1 MKTKKYSLISLFAL
15 VMVVFF
21 ALAMTACIKK
31 PTVTPTPDKGEA
43 GVYYTYAKDGEWTVS
58 LAEGKFTLTASGDTK
73 FGSYVY
79 ADDKTITL
87 TDTKS
92 SSVISG
98 TLENQKLIL
107 DYNGGKYLFNKKI
120 DYVVTF
126 TTSGDSFTQ
135 TVTNG
140 KCADKPADP
149 AKDGYRFIG
158 WYADEAFTAG
168 YDFSSPITANT
179 TVYGRM
185 EKKEI
190 GQKEYDVTFVVDG
203 KTVKTEKTV
212 NGVSYGLYTPTAEGK
227 EFLGW
232 WTSDFA
238 SAEKLTAKYNG
249 EKLTADTTLYA
260 VWKDS
265 SKITVSARAD
275 KIEWTSAAPNI
286 TYNLKVTGPNGY
298 QTSLRPQSTTADFDF
313 SGLEAGTYEVTVE
326 YSTYIGKAYYKNKAL
341 AKVSGLRVIEPSILV
356 FDSVENVDYYTVSV
370 VCGNPEHSHTNF
382 NNGKSTNFNFANC
395 PMREDGIKFTV
406 TAHAYGYADSLPA
419 TYTCLRSLGKIGG
432 IEVTSDGDY
441 VVWDTVAGATSYVA
455 TVSVNGKTYVKD
467 LGGENLLSIA
477 DLTGSVEVSVVAK
490 ADGYNPSAAVKVT
503 YTRNKLPSPTGIRV
517 AEKRLYWNK
526 VEGATGYVVNFNGT
540 EYEVENGLTNYLLT
554 EAIAATENTA
564 YTVKVKAIA
573 KEAANNSSYSEEV
586 KMQLKVIT
594 GLKYTDGVLSWNPVA
609 DAYKYSLKING
620 KATTIDASAAN
631 SVALTFTRSGVNEVE
646 LAVIDG
652 KNITSSYSKLN
663 ITAYGVY
670 FDARGGSECKT
681 VYLAVGDRLTL
692 PETETEGYEFGGWY
706 NLPGGPESNAKE
718 YVDGQPLT
726 TTGDIALYAY
736 WTSRKYNV
744 TLNVDGGAELE
755 ETIVKV
761 TYNGKYTLPVPSEV
775 GSERE
780 GMKFNGWYSNP
791 NGAGIQYADNEGNSL
806 GVYRDSKDVTLYAYW
821 VDIFAYTL
829 ERDLEVSGAQAYTVS
844 KAPGFALV
852 KKEEVVTIP
861 AYYKGVRVQT
871 VNAGAFKNCTN
882 LTHIRIPNTVSV
894 IETGLN
900 GEISSAFEGCTNLV
914 DVTVYE
920 VEGFTGTPRY
930 YSMKGILISN
940 ANDSKL
946 STIEFVPKGLTGS
959 LVIPEGV
966 QIIPEGIFA
975 SSKITDV
982 VIPYTVKTIGKD
994 AFKGNSSLINV
1005 VFEERPAN
1013 YLELKKAENKDYD
1026 PAQDLG
1032 LTIAR
1037 DAFSNSNYIENVELP
1052 AHLYSMD
1059 ITSISSTRLVTIVL
1073 GGKDG
1078 TKSTGGY
1085 YTLNN
1090 SVCIDGKGTEKKLF
1104 YFAKGITGEY
1114 VIPEEITTIG
1124 SLAFSGATLSS
1135 VVIGEN
1141 VTLIEAYAFS
1151 GTSDGKPIDANGE
1164 YSKTV
1169 NAYNEPPFKGS
1180 ACRKLGKITFN
1191 GKIDSEHLVIKEG
1204 AFYGAASHNVPLSSL
1219 TLPAN
1224 LAELGAYAF
1233 GDITGLTTVKVDIAI
1248 DVADSEKKYSNN
1260 AFAAKNGAKDITSV
1274 ALGAKVPSSFSVSN
1288 VFGSPNLA
1296 SVAVDKDNAN
1306 FYSDE
1311 NGVLYDRVNKEDGSY
1326 DYSTAI
1332 KYYPK
1337 GKEGE
1342 FTIPSTV
1349 TTVEGGVFA
1358 GATKLTKIT
1367 IHEGVSFIGVSAFDG
1382 CTSLAEVVFSPS
1394 TKKDTEG
1401 KLIEVDLE
1409 IGNEAFAN
1417 CKALTEII
1425 IPGRAK
1431 KLGESVFKKCNKLV
1445 TATFEEGV
1453 REMGDGV
1460 FKSCSSLVTVYFP
1473 ASLEKLGTYDSD
1485 GNLTSVSNVFSDC
1498 EELETIDIAEGNE
1511 KMMTREG
1518 LFYLVFTTE
1527 TTDADGNKTE
1537 KTEYELVMAPMGKAG
1552 AVNIDAKTRKIWA
1565 YAFRSNKGITEI
1577 TFGTDNKMD
1586 GTLEIEK
1593 LAFSSMKALTTLTL
1607 PVGVRTIESWGIS
1620 GSISDK
1626 DNILETIVI
1635 PYTVTTIKPNAFA
1648 SQSALKNIVFQE
1660 LPTTK
1665 TVKNEETGVT
1675 EEVAL
1680 TKEEKE
1686 ELIKKYP
1693 LELAS
1698 GGVNNSFSYSR
1709 TATLYG
1715 CFSSLKSLEEV
1726 VLPERTIKIGAY
1738 AFAKS
1743 GITKVVIPSTVT
1755 TIETG
1760 AFLYGVLTE
1769 NHGSGGTSEKPG
1781 IATGSRLKEVVFS
1794 KNSKLTAIPE
1804 YCFHG
1809 TAVESIEIPEGVK
1822 TIGYMAF
1829 YDCVAL
1835 KSVKLPSTLESFRG
1849 NFKNYKIVFKNQVAT
1864 VTTTDV
1870 KPTATRNV
1878 GCNFQYCVSLET
1890 VEFAEDNK
1898 VTTIEYR
1905 MFGNSGLVNL
1915 EIPAN
1920 VTTIGDEV
1928 FTTTKSLDTVTFK
1941 TYTLADI
1948 LKQTGKTSESELTE
1962 EEKAKVGKNDLTV
1975 VGKRLF
1981 YGLTGTTASTIRS
1994 IIFPETTANVLQLG
2008 VEMFYNVTTLEE
2020 MRIPSQVNSLTKVF
2034 DSCKSSVQVEL
2045 SENNRSLK
2053 LDTEYQLI
2061 LTQTGD
2067 TIESA
2072 YGIIAKETI
2081 DLKKLSGLQTI
2092 KDNAFKGQTNIKN
2105 VVIPSSV
2112 TSIGASA
2119 FSGCTALENIVIP
2132 SSVMTIGAS
2141 AFGSCTALK
2150 NIVIPSSVTTIGASA
2165 FSGCTALETVTFETD
2180 AKGESALE
2188 SLGKSAFSG
2197 AKALKAIDLSATQL
2211 EILNDNVFENCSMLA
2226 SVKFNTLITQIG
2238 ATTTGTST
2246 SNGTFGY
2253 CYSLK
2258 EITIPA
2264 QVETLG
2270 NAAFYGCSSLETVTF
2285 EENSQVEKFLVAT
2298 FRGCTSLKNINL
2310 PTGITDLGTSTFY
2323 GTALEEFT
2331 IPANISKVGEYMFYN
2346 AKRLAVVEVL
2356 GTLTTIDKDAFEN
2369 TAIRSFDFSTVT
2381 SIGASAFAGC
2391 ANLVGTVTEDGNGK
2405 ETVNAIDLSGVTEL
2419 GASAFSG
2426 CTALEGAKL
2435 TKDDGTGSKTLP
2447 DSLFKNCVSMTEI
2460 TLPSNVEHLGKNT
2473 FEGSGLTSIY
2483 LPSGVTGIMSSATM
2497 SKTALDTTS
2506 TQTFYNCVNLTKVT
2520 TETEGQI
2527 KNIAKSV
2534 FEGCTALSEFDFT
2547 NVQYIGASAFKGTAI
2562 KGTKKETEEGKPEEY
2577 ALDLSKVKKTGDSAF
2592 ENCNEITEVT
2602 FGSGYSNNSAST
2614 VFKNCLGLKKV
2625 TFDAKTSAAQKIGGS
2640 MFEGCTNLEEVT
2652 LFAKVNEISKKA
2664 FYGTALKKVEIPA
2677 GVTMI
2682 GENAFGY
2689 CESLTEVT
2697 FAQATTGLYINN
2709 NAFDNCVALKKIA
2722 LPDRVTK
2729 IGDYAFQNCISLET
2743 GDGGVFTLPKNLAN
2757 KSNAYTS
2764 TNADMGIGVG
2774 RGAFAGCVTIK
2785 EFAIDAGNKDFKVVD
2800 GLVYMTQYGRST
2812 KTALTKLL
2820 AVPCSYSK
2828 DITITADDV
2837 IAPYSFK
2844 YVQSVNT
2851 VTFAEGVTEIPASI
2865 MTDFTGLSNLNLPT
2879 TLVTIGDNAFKGCT
2893 SLRNVNFNEGLE
2905 TIGKSA
2911 FQNCTSL
2918 KFIDL
2923 PSTVTTINTLAF
2935 GGSGLTQVTLPAG
2948 LTTVGAQTF
2957 DGCADLANVVL
2968 NDALE
2973 ALSDNMFRN
2982 CTKLTAFDLKNVKTI
2997 GKMTFKDC
3005 AALEGI
3011 DLTGVTAIGANAFE
3025 NAFTA
3030 LAAEARPV
3038 ITIPASIET
3047 LGTYLFKGAAVK
3059 EVKFDG
3065 VPKKDGVPTLPDYMF
3080 CNSTIEKV
3088 VLPEGLVTL
3097 ATGTFAGCKNVDIT
3111 YPASLTTIGQ
3121 YAFKEYEAETFT
3133 FPSTVTYLNYYVFES
3148 AKVDTVTIPDT
3159 VTKMGDQVFKL
3170 SAVRKVILGKG
3181 ITVVGM
3187 MTFLD
3192 CHELEEV
3199 ILPDTIKEIEYKSFW
3214 NTTKIKKLVIPAG
3227 VFFDT
3232 GVSSPDP
3239 VFDGWTEEQTI
3250 YFRGSED
3257 SYTFGPNWRGT
3268 GKMKVVFNYTGE

>member
-15 VMVVFF
+15 VMVVCF

-265 SKITVSARAD
+265 SKITVSARAG

-298 QTSLRPQSTTADFDF
+298 QTSSRPQSTTADFDF
-313 SGLEAGTYEVTVE
+313 SALEAGTYEVTVE

-370 VCGNPEHSHTNF
+370 VCGNPEHNHTNF

-395 PMREDGIKFTV
+395 PMKEDGIKFTV
-406 TAHAYGYADSLPA
+406 IAHAYGYADSLPA

-554 EAIAATENTA
+554 EAIAATENTV

-1059 ITSISSTRLVTIVL
+1059 ITSIPSKALVTIVL

-1090 SVCIDGKGTEKKLF
+1090 SVCIDGEGAEKKLF

-1169 NAYNEPPFKGS
+1169 NAHNEPPFKGS
-1180 ACRKLGKITFN
+1180 DCSKLGKITFN

-1204 AFYGAASHNVPLSSL
+1204 AFYGAASYNVPLSSL

-1233 GDITGLTTVKVDIAI
+1233 GGITGLTTVKVDIAI

-1260 AFAAKNGAKDITSV
+1260 AFAAKNGAKAITSV

-1394 TKKDTEG
+1394 TKKDAEG

-1409 IGNEAFAN
+1409 IGDEAFAN

-1431 KLGESVFKKCNKLV
+1431 KLGEYVFDACSRLV

-1460 FKSCSSLVTVYFP
+1460 FDSCSSLTTVYFP

-1485 GNLTSVSNVFSDC
+1485 GNLTSVSNVFIDC

-1527 TTDADGNKTE
+1527 TTDANGNKTE

-1593 LAFSSMKALTTLTL
+1593 FAFSYMKALTTLTL
-1607 PVGVRTIESWGIS
+1607 PVGVRTIESWGIV
-1620 GSISDK
+1620 GNTNDK

-1635 PYTVTTIKPNAFA
+1635 PYTVTTIKPNAFV

-1686 ELIKKYP
+1686 ELVKKYP

-1698 GGVNNSFSYSR
+1698 GGTTTGSYTP
-1709 TATLYG
+1709 TANPPTIFA
-1715 CFSSLKSLEEV
+1715 CFSSLKSLEV
-1726 VLPERTIKIGAY
+1726 VELPERTTKIGAY
-1738 AFAKS
+1738 AFANS
-1743 GITKVVIPSTVT
+1743 GITKIVIPSTVT
-1755 TIETG
+1755 TIERG
-1760 AFLYGVLTE
+1760 AFLYNVPTVYHGGGASSTVLGVT
-1769 NHGSGGTSEKPG
+1769 
-1781 IATGSRLKEVVFS
+1781 TGSRLKEVVFS
-1794 KNSKLTAIPE
+1794 ENSKLTAIPE
-1804 YCFHG
+1804 NCFS
-1809 TAVESIEIPEGVK
+1809 AAAIESIEIPEGVK

-1849 NFKNYKIVFKNQVAT
+1849 NFKNYRIVFNNQVAT

-1870 KPTATRNV
+1870 KPTATSNV

-1890 VEFAEDNK
+1890 VKFAEDNK
-1898 VTTIEYR
+1898 VTTIEYK
-1905 MFGNSGLVNL
+1905 MFDNSGLVNL

-1920 VTTIGDEV
+1920 VTTIDNEA
-1928 FTTTKSLDTVTFK
+1928 FTTTKSLDTLTFK

-1981 YGLTGTTASTIRS
+1981 YGLTSTTASSIRS

-2034 DSCKSSVQVEL
+2034 DNCKSSVQVEL

-2053 LDTEYQLI
+2053 LDTEYQLV

-2072 YGIIAKETI
+2072 YGIIAKETV
-2081 DLKKLSGLQTI
+2081 DLTKLSGLQAI

-2112 TSIGASA
+2112 K
-2119 FSGCTALENIVIP
+2119 
-2132 SSVMTIGAS
+2132 TIG
-2141 AFGSCTALK
+2141 
-2150 NIVIPSSVTTIGASA
+2150 VSA

-2180 AKGESALE
+2180 AKGESALN
-2188 SLGKSAFSG
+2188 SLGKSAFSNN
-2197 AKALKAIDLSATQL
+2197 KALKAIDLSATKL
-2211 EILNDNVFENCSMLA
+2211 EILNDSTFSGCSALA
-2226 SVKFNTLITQIG
+2226 SVTLKEGLTRIG
-2238 ATTTGTST
+2238 TGTS
-2246 SNGTFGY
+2246 S
-2253 CYSLK
+2253 YSGAFQDCKALK

-2264 QVETLG
+2264 SVQDFGTGTFTDCKSLVTVTFAKGSQVTTLG
-2270 NAAFYGCSSLETVTF
+2270 SNTFYGCASLKTVVLP
-2285 EENSQVEKFLVAT
+2285 EGL
-2298 FRGCTSLKNINL
+2298 TSL
-2310 PTGITDLGTSTFY
+2310 GTKTFY
-2323 GTALEEFT
+2323 GAGLEEFT
-2331 IPANISKVGEYMFYN
+2331 FPANILTIGASLFSN
-2346 AKRLAVVEVL
+2346 AKQLAEVKVL
-2356 GTLTTIDKDAFEN
+2356 GKITSIGANAFEK
-2369 TAIRSFDFSTVT
+2369 TAIRSFDFSSVET
-2381 SIGASAFAGC
+2381 IGASAFKDC
-2391 ANLVGTVTEDGNGK
+2391 TQLVGTVTKDGDGK

-2419 GASAFSG
+2419 GKSAFSG
-2426 CTALEGAKL
+2426 CTLLEKVKL
-2435 TKDDGTGSKTLP
+2435 TKDDGTGLAVLP
-2447 DSLFKNCVSMTEI
+2447 DSLFEKCLSLTQV
-2460 TLPSNVEHLGKNT
+2460 TLPSNVTFLGKNT
-2473 FEGSGLTSIY
+2473 FASSGLTSIY
-2483 LPSGVTGIMSSATM
+2483 LPKGITSILSATTKKPTAYD
-2497 SKTALDTTS
+2497 STKTA
-2506 TQTFYNCVNLTKVT
+2506 TFQNCVNLEAVT
-2520 TETEGQI
+2520 TELDGQI
-2527 KNIAKSV
+2527 TNVACNV
-2534 FEGCTALSEFDFT
+2534 FEGCVSLVDFDFT
-2547 NVQYIGASAFKGTAI
+2547 NVQYIGASAFKGTKI
-2562 KGTKKETEEGKPEEY
+2562 GYKENEKGEALPADYKLDFSQLKQTGSNVFEG
-2577 ALDLSKVKKTGDSAF
+2577 
-2592 ENCNEITEVT
+2592 CNYIAEVS
-2602 FGSGYSNNSAST
+2602 FSSVYNNGSASN
-2614 VFKNCLGLKKV
+2614 VFKNCLGLKTV
-2625 TFDAKTSAAQKIGGS
+2625 TFVKTTASQKLGNG
-2640 MFEGCTNLEEVT
+2640 MFEGCVNLTNLT
-2652 LFAKVNEISKKA
+2652 LQPNFTEIGTTA
-2664 FYGTALKKVEIPA
+2664 FRYTAIASVEIPA
-2677 GVTMI
+2677 KVTSI
-2682 GENAFGY
+2682 GTSAFADNANLKTVTFAASTSKLTLKNNAFGD
-2689 CESLTEVT
+2689 CVSLKTIV
-2697 FAQATTGLYINN
+2697 
-2709 NAFDNCVALKKIA
+2709 
-2722 LPDRVTK
+2722 LPERLVE
-2729 IGDYAFQNCISLET
+2729 IGDYAFQNCKSLNVTEN
-2743 GDGGVFTLPKNLAN
+2743 GVFALPSKL
-2757 KSNAYTS
+2757 KSTGS
-2764 TNADMGIGVG
+2764 SSLGVG
-2774 RGAFAGCVTIK
+2774 KGAFAGCETIK
-2785 EFAIDAGNKDFKVVD
+2785 EFSIASSNEYFTTVNGLLYSTHYSNYSGMKDYYM
-2800 GLVYMTQYGRST
+2800 LV
-2812 KTALTKLL
+2812 
-2820 AVPCSYSK
+2820 AVPCAYDK
-2828 DITITADDV
+2828 AITLTAADGV
-2837 IAPYSFK
+2837 IPYAFK
-2844 YVQSVNT
+2844 FVKGVNEI
-2851 VTFAEGVTEIPASI
+2851 TFAEGVTEIPDTIFAG
-2865 MTDFTGLSNLNLPT
+2865 FTGLATVNLPST
-2879 TLVTIGDNAFKGCT
+2879 VVKIGNGSFNGCT
-2893 SLRNVNFNEGLE
+2893 SLRNVNLPEGLE
-2905 TIGKSA
+2905 TIDKYA
-2911 FQNCTSL
+2911 FQDCAEL
-2918 KFIDL
+2918 KIIDL
-2923 PSTVTTINTLAF
+2923 PSTLTTIGSEAF
-2935 GGSGLTQVTLPAG
+2935 SGAGLTQVILPANLSSLG
-2948 LTTVGAQTF
+2948 TSAF
-2957 DGCADLANVVL
+2957 SNCANLETVVL
-2968 NDALE
+2968 NDLLE
-2973 ALSDNMFRN
+2973 ALPDSVFRD
-2982 CTKLTAFDLKNVKTI
+2982 CVKLPAIDLKNVTSI
-2997 GKMTFKDC
+2997 GKMTFSGC
-3005 AALEGI
+3005 ATLANV
-3011 DLTGVTAIGANAFE
+3011 DLTGVTAIGNNAFE

-3133 FPSTVTYLNYYVFES
+3133 FPSTVTTLDLYVFES
-3148 AKVDTVTIPDT
+3148 AKIDTVVIPDT
-3159 VTKMGDQVFKL
+3159 ITTMKNQVFKN
-3170 SAVRKVILGKG
+3170 SAVRKVVLGKG

-3227 VFFDT
+3227 VVFDT
-3232 GVSSPDP
+3232 GTSSESL
-3239 VFDGWTEEQTI
+3239 FDGWTEDQTI
-3250 YFRGSED
+3250 YCRGPESDMENWG
-3257 SYTFGPNWRGT
+3257 SNWRGT

>member
-238 SAEKLTAKYNG
+238 SAEMLTAKYNG

-313 SGLEAGTYEVTVE
+313 SALEAGTYEVTVE
-326 YSTYIGKAYYKNKAL
+326 YSTYTGKAYYKNKAL

-395 PMREDGIKFTV
+395 PMKEDGIKFTV
-406 TAHAYGYADSLPA
+406 IAHAYGYADSLPA

-554 EAIAATENTA
+554 EAIAATENTV

-726 TTGDIALYAY
+726 TTGDVALYAY

-791 NGAGIQYADNEGNSL
+791 NGAGVQYTDNEGNSL

-966 QIIPEGIFA
+966 QVIPEGIFA

-1059 ITSISSTRLVTIVL
+1059 ITSIPSTALVTIVL

-1090 SVCIDGKGTEKKLF
+1090 SVCIDGEGTEKKLF

-1180 ACRKLGKITFN
+1180 ACTKLGKITFN

-1260 AFAAKNGAKDITSV
+1260 AFAAKNGAKTITSV

-1394 TKKDTEG
+1394 TKKDAEG

-1409 IGNEAFAN
+1409 IGDEAFAN

-1445 TATFEEGV
+1445 TATLEEGV

-1460 FKSCSSLVTVYFP
+1460 FDSCSSLTTVYFP

-1485 GNLTSVSNVFSDC
+1485 GNLMSVSNVFSDC

-1698 GGVNNSFSYSR
+1698 GGTTTGSYNPTDSPSYAP
-1709 TATLYG
+1709 TIYG
-1715 CFSSLKSLEEV
+1715 CFSSLKSLEV
-1726 VLPERTIKIGAY
+1726 VELPERTTKIGAY

-1743 GITKVVIPSTVT
+1743 GITKIVIPSTVT
-1755 TIETG
+1755 TIERG
-1760 AFLYGVLTE
+1760 AFLYNVPSVSHGGGSSSTSFKLGVT
-1769 NHGSGGTSEKPG
+1769 
-1781 IATGSRLKEVVFS
+1781 TGSRLKEVVFS
-1794 KNSKLTAIPE
+1794 ENSKLTAIPE
-1804 YCFHG
+1804 NCFS
-1809 TAVESIEIPEGVK
+1809 AAAIESIEIPEGIK

-1870 KPTATRNV
+1870 KPTATSYV

-1905 MFGNSGLVNL
+1905 MFDNSGLVNL

-1920 VTTIGDEV
+1920 VTTIGDEA

-1981 YGLTGTTASTIRS
+1981 YGLTSTTASSIRS

-2034 DSCKSSVQVEL
+2034 DNCKSSVQVEL

-2081 DLKKLSGLQTI
+2081 DLTKLSGLQAI

-2132 SSVMTIGAS
+2132 SSVTTIGAS
-2141 AFGSCTALK
+2141 AFGS
-2150 NIVIPSSVTTIGASA
+2150 
-2165 FSGCTALETVTFETD
+2165 CTALETVTFETD
-2180 AKGESALE
+2180 AKGKSALE
-2188 SLGKSAFSG
+2188 SLGKSAFSNN
-2197 AKALKAIDLSATQL
+2197 KALKAIDLSATNL
-2211 EILNDNVFENCSMLA
+2211 EILNDSTFSGCSALA
-2226 SVKFNTLITQIG
+2226 SVKLKEGLTRIG
-2238 ATTTGTST
+2238 TGTS
-2246 SNGTFGY
+2246 S
-2253 CYSLK
+2253 YSGAFQECKALR

-2264 QVETLG
+2264 SVQDLGTGTFTDCKSLVTVTFAKGSQVTTLG
-2270 NAAFYGCSSLETVTF
+2270 SNTFYGCASLKTVVLP
-2285 EENSQVEKFLVAT
+2285 EGL
-2298 FRGCTSLKNINL
+2298 TSL
-2310 PTGITDLGTSTFY
+2310 GTKTFY
-2323 GTALEEFT
+2323 GAGLEEFT
-2331 IPANISKVGEYMFYN
+2331 FPANISTIGASLFSN
-2346 AKRLAVVEVL
+2346 AKQLAEVKVL
-2356 GTLTTIDKDAFEN
+2356 GEITSIGANAFEK
-2369 TAIRSFDFSTVT
+2369 TAIRSFDFSTVN

-2405 ETVNAIDLSGVTEL
+2405 ETINAIDLSGVTEL
-2419 GASAFSG
+2419 GNSAFSG
-2426 CTALEGAKL
+2426 CTLLEKVKL
-2435 TKDDGTGSKTLP
+2435 TKDDGTGLAVLP

-2483 LPSGVTGIMSSATM
+2483 LPSGITGIMSLATK

-2527 KNIAKSV
+2527 TNIAKSV

-2577 ALDLSKVKKTGDSAF
+2577 TLDLSKVKKTGDSAF

-2625 TFDAKTSAAQKIGGS
+2625 TFDAKTSAAQKIGSS
-2640 MFEGCTNLEEVT
+2640 MFEGCASLEEVT
-2652 LFAKVNEISKKA
+2652 LFAKVNEISTKA

-2682 GENAFGY
+2682 GINAFGN
-2689 CESLTEVT
+2689 CKSLTEVT
-2697 FAQATTGLYINN
+2697 FAQATTELYINN
-2709 NAFDNCVALKKIA
+2709 YAFDNCVAIKKIA

-2764 TNADMGIGVG
+2764 TNANMGIGVG

-2785 EFAIDAGNKDFKVVD
+2785 EFAIDASNKDFKVVD

-2844 YVQSVNT
+2844 YVQGVNT
-2851 VTFAEGVTEIPASI
+2851 VTFAEGVTEIPDTIFAG
-2865 MTDFTGLSNLNLPT
+2865 FTGLATVNLPS
-2879 TLVTIGDNAFKGCT
+2879 TIVKIGEAAFSGCT
-2893 SLRNVNFNEGLE
+2893 SLRNVNLPEGLE
-2905 TIGKSA
+2905 TIDKYA
-2911 FQNCTSL
+2911 FQDCAEL
-2918 KFIDL
+2918 KIIDL
-2923 PSTVTTINTLAF
+2923 PSTLTTIGSEAF
-2935 GGSGLTQVTLPAG
+2935 SGAGLTQVILPAN
-2948 LTTVGAQTF
+2948 LTSLGTSAF
-2957 DGCADLANVVL
+2957 SNCANLETVVL
-2968 NDALE
+2968 NDLLE
-2973 ALSDNMFRN
+2973 ALPDSVFQD
-2982 CTKLTAFDLKNVKTI
+2982 CVKLPAIDLKNVTSI
-2997 GKMTFKDC
+2997 GKMTFSGC
-3005 AALEGI
+3005 ATLANV
-3011 DLTGVTAIGANAFE
+3011 DLTGVTAIGNNTFE

-3038 ITIPASIET
+3038 ITIPTSIET

-3111 YPASLTTIGQ
+3111 YPASLTTIER

-3133 FPSTVTYLNYYVFES
+3133 FPATVTTLDYYVFES

-3170 SAVRKVILGKG
+3170 SAIRKVVLGKG

-3227 VFFDT
+3227 VVFNT
-3232 GVSSPDP
+3232 GTSSESL
-3239 VFDGWTEEQTI
+3239 FDGWTEDQTI

>member
-92 SSVISG
+92 NSVISG

-140 KCADKPADP
+140 KCAEKPADP

-238 SAEKLTAKYNG
+238 SAEMLTAKYNG

-313 SGLEAGTYEVTVE
+313 SALEAGTYEVTVE

-395 PMREDGIKFTV
+395 PMKEDGIKFTV
-406 TAHAYGYADSLPA
+406 IAHAYGYADSLPA

-681 VYLAVGDRLTL
+681 VYLAVGDKLTL

-718 YVDGQPLT
+718 YVDGQPFT
-726 TTGDIALYAY
+726 TTGDVALYAC

-791 NGAGIQYADNEGNSL
+791 NGAGVQYADNEGNSL

-1026 PAQDLG
+1026 PAKDLG

-1059 ITSISSTRLVTIVL
+1059 ITSIPSTKLVTIVL

-1090 SVCIDGKGTEKKLF
+1090 SVCIDGEGTEKKLF

-1204 AFYGAASHNVPLSSL
+1204 AFYGAASHNVPLLSL

-1260 AFAAKNGAKDITSV
+1260 AFAAKNGAKAITSV

-1394 TKKDTEG
+1394 TKKDAEG

-1409 IGNEAFAN
+1409 IGDEAFAN

-1460 FKSCSSLVTVYFP
+1460 FDSCSSLTTVYFP
-1473 ASLEKLGTYDSD
+1473 ATLEKLGTYDSD
-1485 GNLTSVSNVFSDC
+1485 GNLMSVSNVFSDC

-1527 TTDADGNKTE
+1527 TTDANGNKTE

-1698 GGVNNSFSYSR
+1698 GGTTTGSYNPTDSPSYAP
-1709 TATLYG
+1709 TIYG
-1715 CFSSLKSLEEV
+1715 CFSSLKSLEV
-1726 VLPERTIKIGAY
+1726 VELPERTTKIGAY

-1743 GITKVVIPSTVT
+1743 GITKIVIPSTVT
-1755 TIETG
+1755 TIERG
-1760 AFLYGVLTE
+1760 AFLYNVPTVD
-1769 NHGSGGTSEKPG
+1769 HSGGHGGGSSTSFKLG
-1781 IATGSRLKEVVFS
+1781 VTTGSRLKEVVFS
-1794 KNSKLTAIPE
+1794 ENSKLTAIPE
-1804 YCFHG
+1804 NCFS
-1809 TAVESIEIPEGVK
+1809 AAAIESIEIPEGIK

-1870 KPTATRNV
+1870 KPTATSYV

-1905 MFGNSGLVNL
+1905 MFDNSGLVNL

-1920 VTTIGDEV
+1920 VTTIDNEA

-1981 YGLTGTTASTIRS
+1981 YGLTTAAASSIRS

-2034 DSCKSSVQVEL
+2034 DNCKSSVQVEL

-2081 DLKKLSGLQTI
+2081 DLTKISGLQAI

-2112 TSIGASA
+2112 TTIGASA

-2132 SSVMTIGAS
+2132 SSVTTIGAS
-2141 AFGSCTALK
+2141 AFGS
-2150 NIVIPSSVTTIGASA
+2150 
-2165 FSGCTALETVTFETD
+2165 CTALETVTFETD
-2180 AKGESALE
+2180 AKGKSALE
-2188 SLGKSAFSG
+2188 SLGKSAFSNN
-2197 AKALKAIDLSATQL
+2197 KALKAIDLSATKL
-2211 EILNDNVFENCSMLA
+2211 EILNDSTFSGCSALA
-2226 SVKFNTLITQIG
+2226 SVTLKEGLTRIG
-2238 ATTTGTST
+2238 TGTS
-2246 SNGTFGY
+2246 S
-2253 CYSLK
+2253 YSGAFQECKALR

-2264 QVETLG
+2264 SVQDLGAGTFTDCKSLVTVTFAKGSQVTTLG
-2270 NAAFYGCSSLETVTF
+2270 SNTFYGCASLKTVVLP
-2285 EENSQVEKFLVAT
+2285 EGL
-2298 FRGCTSLKNINL
+2298 TSL
-2310 PTGITDLGTSTFY
+2310 GTKTFY
-2323 GTALEEFT
+2323 GAGLEEFT
-2331 IPANISKVGEYMFYN
+2331 FPANISTIGASLFSN
-2346 AKRLAVVEVL
+2346 AKQLAEVKVL
-2356 GTLTTIDKDAFEN
+2356 GKITSIGANAFEK
-2369 TAIRSFDFSTVT
+2369 TAIRSFDFSTVN

-2405 ETVNAIDLSGVTEL
+2405 ETINAIDLSGVTEL
-2419 GASAFSG
+2419 GNSAFSG
-2426 CTALEGAKL
+2426 CTLLEKVKL
-2435 TKDDGTGSKTLP
+2435 TKDDGTGLAVLP

-2483 LPSGVTGIMSSATM
+2483 LPSGITGIMSSATK

-2527 KNIAKSV
+2527 TNIAKSV

-2577 ALDLSKVKKTGDSAF
+2577 TLDLSKVKKTDDSAF

-2625 TFDAKTSAAQKIGGS
+2625 TFDAKTSAAQKIGSS
-2640 MFEGCTNLEEVT
+2640 MFEGCASLEEVT
-2652 LFAKVNEISKKA
+2652 LFAKVNEISTKA

-2682 GENAFGY
+2682 GINAFGN
-2689 CESLTEVT
+2689 CKSLTEVT
-2697 FAQATTGLYINN
+2697 FAQATTELYINN
-2709 NAFDNCVALKKIA
+2709 YAFDNCVAIKKIA

-2764 TNADMGIGVG
+2764 TNANMGIGVG

-2785 EFAIDAGNKDFKVVD
+2785 EFAIDASNKDFKVVD

-2820 AVPCSYSK
+2820 AVPCSYGK
-2828 DITITADDV
+2828 DMTITADDV

-2844 YVQSVNT
+2844 YVQGVNT
-2851 VTFAEGVTEIPASI
+2851 VTFAEGVTEIPDTIFAG
-2865 MTDFTGLSNLNLPT
+2865 FTGLTTVNLPST
-2879 TLVTIGDNAFKGCT
+2879 VVKIGNGSFNGCT
-2893 SLRNVNFNEGLE
+2893 SLRNVNLPEGLE
-2905 TIGKSA
+2905 TIDGYA
-2911 FQNCTSL
+2911 FQDCAEL
-2918 KFIDL
+2918 KIIDL
-2923 PSTVTTINTLAF
+2923 PSTLTTIGSEAF
-2935 GGSGLTQVTLPAG
+2935 SGAGLTQVILPAN
-2948 LTTVGAQTF
+2948 LTSLGTSAF
-2957 DGCADLANVVL
+2957 SNCANLETVVL
-2968 NDALE
+2968 NDLLE
-2973 ALSDNMFRN
+2973 ALPDSVFQD
-2982 CTKLTAFDLKNVKTI
+2982 CVKLPAIDLKNVTSI
-2997 GKMTFKDC
+2997 GKMTFSGC
-3005 AALEGI
+3005 ATLANV
-3011 DLTGVTAIGANAFE
+3011 DLTGVTAIGNNAFE

-3065 VPKKDGVPTLPDYMF
+3065 VPAKDGVPTLPDYMF

-3111 YPASLTTIGQ
+3111 YPASLTTIER
-3121 YAFKEYEAETFT
+3121 YAFKEYVAETFT
-3133 FPSTVTYLNYYVFES
+3133 FPATVTTLDYYVFES

-3170 SAVRKVILGKG
+3170 SAIRKVVLGKG

-3214 NTTKIKKLVIPAG
+3214 NTTKLKKLVIPAG
-3227 VFFDT
+3227 VVFNT
-3232 GVSSPDP
+3232 GTSSESL
-3239 VFDGWTEEQTI
+3239 FDGWTEDQTI

>member
-140 KCADKPADP
+140 KCAEKPADP

-326 YSTYIGKAYYKNKAL
+326 YSTYTGKAYYKNKAL

-395 PMREDGIKFTV
+395 PMKEDGIKFTV

-681 VYLAVGDRLTL
+681 VYLAVGDKLTL

-755 ETIVKV
+755 ETVVKV

-791 NGAGIQYADNEGNSL
+791 NGAGIQYTDNEGNSL

-861 AYYKGVRVQT
+861 DKYKGVRVQT

-966 QIIPEGIFA
+966 QVIPEGIFA

-994 AFKGNSSLINV
+994 AFKWNSSLINV

-1037 DAFSNSNYIENVELP
+1037 DAFSNSNHIENVELP

-1059 ITSISSTRLVTIVL
+1059 ITSIPSTALVTIVL

-1090 SVCIDGKGTEKKLF
+1090 SVCIDGEGTEKKLF

-1124 SLAFSGATLSS
+1124 SLAFSGAKLSS

-1169 NAYNEPPFKGS
+1169 NAYDEPPFKGS
-1180 ACRKLGKITFN
+1180 ACSKLGKITFN
-1191 GKIDSEHLVIKEG
+1191 GKIDSEYLVIKEG
-1204 AFYGAASHNVPLSSL
+1204 AFYGAASYSVPLSSL

-1260 AFAAKNGAKDITSV
+1260 AFATKNGAKAITSV
-1274 ALGAKVPSSFSVSN
+1274 TLGANVPSSFSVSN
-1288 VFGSPNLA
+1288 VLGSPKLA
-1296 SVAVDKDNAN
+1296 SVTVDKDNAN

-1349 TTVEGGVFA
+1349 TTIEGGVFA

-1367 IHEGVSFIGVSAFDG
+1367 IHEDVSFIGASAFDG

-1394 TKKDTEG
+1394 TKKDSEG

-1409 IGNEAFAN
+1409 IGDEAFAT

-1431 KLGESVFKKCNKLV
+1431 KLGEYVFDGCSRLV

-1453 REMGDGV
+1453 REIGDGV
-1460 FKSCSSLVTVYFP
+1460 FKSCSSLVDVYFP
-1473 ASLEKLGTYDSD
+1473 ASLEKFGTYDAS
-1485 GNLTSVSNVFSDC
+1485 GTLTGVSNAFKGCDS
-1498 EELETIDIAEGNE
+1498 LENINVDKNNKT
-1511 KMMTREG
+1511 MMTESG
-1518 LFYLVFTTE
+1518 LLYLIFET
-1527 TTDADGNKTE
+1527 TTDAGEGKEPVKDVA
-1537 KTEYELVMAPMGKAG
+1537 YELIAAPLNKSGS
-1552 AVNIDAKTRKIWA
+1552 VHIPAKTRKIWD
-1565 YAFRSNKGITEI
+1565 YAFSDNTGITEI
-1577 TFGTDNKMD
+1577 TFGTDNKMA
-1586 GTLEIEK
+1586 GTLEIGK
-1593 LAFSSMKALTTLTL
+1593 FAFSQMAKLTSITL
-1607 PVGVRTIESWGIS
+1607 PEGLETIHTWTFYGAIRDE
-1620 GSISDK
+1620 
-1626 DNILETIVI
+1626 DNVLETIVI
-1635 PYTVTTIKPNAFA
+1635 PYTVKKIDLLAFY
-1648 SQSALKNIVFQE
+1648 SSTALKNVVFQP
-1660 LPTTK
+1660 LPT
-1665 TVKNEETGVT
+1665 VET
-1675 EEVAL
+1675 EEERNAL
-1680 TKEEKE
+1680 
-1686 ELIKKYP
+1686 LKKYP
-1693 LELAS
+1693 LELVDGATS
-1698 GGVNNSFSYSR
+1698 GSTKCGVFYY
-1709 TATLYG
+1709 TMA
-1715 CFSSLKSLEEV
+1715 LEMVE
-1726 VLPERTIKIGAY
+1726 LPERTTKIGSA
-1738 AFAKS
+1738 AFYKS
-1743 GITKVVIPSTVT
+1743 GIKKVVIPSTVT
-1755 TIETG
+1755 TLETD
-1760 AFLYGVLTE
+1760 AFLE
-1769 NHGSGGTSEKPG
+1769 CSN
-1781 IATGSRLKEVVFS
+1781 LKEVVFAE
-1794 KNSKLTAIPE
+1794 NSKLTAIPAK
-1804 YCFHG
+1804 CFEG
-1809 TAVESIEIPEGVK
+1809 TAIESIVLPEGIK
-1822 TIGYMAF
+1822 TISYAAF
-1829 YDCVAL
+1829 RNCKTL
-1835 KSVKLPSTLESFRG
+1835 TSVTLPSTLQSLKG
-1849 NFKNYKIVFKNQVAT
+1849 DYNQFTAKSIIGGGYT
-1864 VTTTDV
+1864 VTSKKNTTSIGETFKGCATLADV
-1870 KPTATRNV
+1870 VFNAGCKLTVIEKSAFDSTGLTSIELPANITNV
-1878 GCNFQYCVSLET
+1878 NDNAFSSAKTLET
-1890 VEFAEDNK
+1890 V
-1898 VTTIEYR
+1898 I
-1905 MFGNSGLVNL
+1905 
-1915 EIPAN
+1915 
-1920 VTTIGDEV
+1920 
-1928 FTTTKSLDTVTFK
+1928 FK
-1941 TYTLADI
+1941 TYTLADV
-1948 LKQTGKTSESELTE
+1948 LAETGKTDEADLTDA
-1962 EEKAKVGKNDLTV
+1962 EKAKIGKSDLTSVGKYVFANSGIKTV
-1975 VGKRLF
+1975 
-1981 YGLTGTTASTIRS
+1981 
-1994 IIFPETTANVLQLG
+1994 IFPETTAAKLTLG
-2008 VEMFYNVTTLEE
+2008 NTMFNRVTTLEKVGL
-2020 MRIPSQVNSLTKVF
+2020 PAQVASLENVF
-2034 DSCKSSVQVEL
+2034 SGCESNLQIEL
-2045 SENNRSLK
+2045 SKDNKSLK
-2053 LDTEYQLI
+2053 LNTEYSLV
-2061 LTQTGD
+2061 LSATGD
-2067 TIESA
+2067 TIEFA
-2072 YGIIAKETI
+2072 YGYIGKETLDLTKLTDTLKVIKASAFASQPNIKKVVLPASVTTIGDFAFEKCAALETVELRTSGSDNKASLSSLGKYAFQDCVSLKAI
-2081 DLKKLSGLQTI
+2081 DLSATALTIINDYTFDGCSALASVTLNEGLTQIGNKVSTTATSSSYGAFQECKALKEITI
-2092 KDNAFKGQTNIKN
+2092 PASVQVLGDGTFDECTSLVTVTFAKGSQVTTLGS
-2105 VVIPSSV
+2105 VVFYGCTSLKTVVLPEGLTSLGTGTFYKTGLEEFTVPAAI
-2112 TSIGASA
+2112 TSIGKSVFSNCKSLTSITFLGNVTEIGDSA
-2119 FSGCTALENIVIP
+2119 FTATAL
-2132 SSVMTIGAS
+2132 TT
-2141 AFGSCTALK
+2141 FDF
-2150 NIVIPSSVTTIGASA
+2150 SSVTTIGASA
-2165 FSGCTALETVTFETD
+2165 FKDCT
-2180 AKGESALE
+2180 
-2188 SLGKSAFSG
+2188 
-2197 AKALKAIDLSATQL
+2197 Q
-2211 EILNDNVFENCSMLA
+2211 
-2226 SVKFNTLITQIG
+2226 
-2238 ATTTGTST
+2238 
-2246 SNGTFGY
+2246 
-2253 CYSLK
+2253 
-2258 EITIPA
+2258 
-2264 QVETLG
+2264 
-2270 NAAFYGCSSLETVTF
+2270 
-2285 EENSQVEKFLVAT
+2285 
-2298 FRGCTSLKNINL
+2298 
-2310 PTGITDLGTSTFY
+2310 
-2323 GTALEEFT
+2323 
-2331 IPANISKVGEYMFYN
+2331 
-2346 AKRLAVVEVL
+2346 
-2356 GTLTTIDKDAFEN
+2356 
-2369 TAIRSFDFSTVT
+2369 
-2381 SIGASAFAGC
+2381 
-2391 ANLVGTVTEDGNGK
+2391 LVGTVTEDGNGK
-2405 ETVNAIDLSGVTEL
+2405 ETVNAIDLSDVTKL
-2419 GASAFSG
+2419 GDNAFSG
-2426 CTALEGAKL
+2426 CTLLEKVKL
-2435 TKDDGTGSKTLP
+2435 TKDDGTGLAVLP
-2447 DSLFKNCVSMTEI
+2447 NGLFEKCLSLTQI
-2460 TLPSNVEHLGKNT
+2460 TLPSNVTFLGKNT
-2473 FEGSGLTSIY
+2473 FASSGLTSIY
-2483 LPSGVTGIMSSATM
+2483 LPKGITSILSATT
-2497 SKTALDTTS
+2497 KKPNAYDNTS
-2506 TQTFYNCVNLTKVT
+2506 TKTFYNCVNLEAVT
-2520 TETEGQI
+2520 TELDGQI
-2527 KNIAKSV
+2527 TNVAGNV
-2534 FEGCTALSEFDFT
+2534 FEGCVSLVDFDFT
-2547 NVQYIGASAFKGTAI
+2547 NIVYLGGSAFKGTKI
-2562 KGTKKETEEGKPEEY
+2562 GYKENEKGEALPVDYK
-2577 ALDLSKVKKTGDSAF
+2577 LDLSKLKQTGSNVF
-2592 ENCNEITEVT
+2592 EDCNYIAEVS
-2602 FGSGYSNNSAST
+2602 FSSVYSNGSASN
-2614 VFKNCLGLKKV
+2614 VFKNCLGLKTV
-2625 TFDAKTSAAQKIGGS
+2625 TFVKTTASQKLGS
-2640 MFEGCTNLEEVT
+2640 GMFEGCVNLTNLT
-2652 LFAKVNEISKKA
+2652 LQPNFTEIGTTA
-2664 FYGTALKKVEIPA
+2664 FRYTAIASVEIPA
-2677 GVTMI
+2677 KVTSI
-2682 GENAFGY
+2682 GTSAFADNAN
-2689 CESLTEVT
+2689 LKTVT
-2697 FAQATTGLYINN
+2697 FAASTSELTLKDY
-2709 NAFDNCVALKKIA
+2709 AFKDCVSLKTIV
-2722 LPDRVTK
+2722 LPERLVK
-2729 IGDYAFQNCISLET
+2729 IGDYAFQNCKSLNVTE
-2743 GDGGVFTLPKNLAN
+2743 DGVFALPSKLE
-2757 KSNAYTS
+2757 S
-2764 TNADMGIGVG
+2764 TYSSSLGVG
-2774 RGAFAGCVTIK
+2774 KGAFAGCETIK
-2785 EFAIDAGNKDFKVVD
+2785 EFSIASSNEYFTTVN
-2800 GLVYMTQYGRST
+2800 GLLYTKCYGTRRKTDYYML
-2812 KTALTKLL
+2812 A
-2820 AVPCSYSK
+2820 AVPCSYEK
-2828 DITITADDV
+2828 AITLTAEDGV
-2837 IAPYSFK
+2837 IPYAFK
-2844 YVQSVNT
+2844 FVKGINEI
-2851 VTFAEGVTEIPASI
+2851 TFAEGVTEIPNTIFAG
-2865 MTDFTGLSNLNLPT
+2865 FTGLTTVNLPST
-2879 TLVTIGDNAFKGCT
+2879 VVKIGNGSFNGCT
-2893 SLRNVNFNEGLE
+2893 SLRNVNLPEGLE
-2905 TIGKSA
+2905 TIDGYA
-2911 FQNCTSL
+2911 FQDCAEL
-2918 KFIDL
+2918 KIIDL
-2923 PSTVTTINTLAF
+2923 PSTLTSIGSAAF
-2935 GGSGLTQVTLPAG
+2935 SGSGLTQVILPAN
-2948 LTTVGAQTF
+2948 LTSLGASAF
-2957 DGCADLANVVL
+2957 FNCANLETVVL
-2968 NDALE
+2968 NDLLE
-2973 ALSDNMFRN
+2973 ALPDSVFQD
-2982 CTKLTAFDLKNVKTI
+2982 CVKLPAIDLKNVTSI
-2997 GKMTFKDC
+2997 GKMTFSGC
-3005 AALEGI
+3005 ATLADV
-3011 DLTGVTAIGANAFE
+3011 DLTGVTAIGNNVFE

-3047 LGTYLFKGAAVK
+3047 LGKYLFKGAAVK

-3065 VPKKDGVPTLPDYMF
+3065 VPAKDGVPTLPDYMF

-3133 FPSTVTYLNYYVFES
+3133 FPSTVTTLDLYVFES
-3148 AKVDTVTIPDT
+3148 AKIDTVVIPDT
-3159 VTKMGDQVFKL
+3159 ITTMKNQVFKN
-3170 SAVRKVILGKG
+3170 SAVRKVVLGKG

-3187 MTFLD
+3187 MTFYE

-3199 ILPDTIKEIEYKSFW
+3199 VLPDTIVKIGDRAFT
-3214 NTTKIKKLVIPAG
+3214 NTTKIKKLVVPAG
-3227 VFFDT
+3227 VVFDT
-3232 GVSSPDP
+3232 GFSSESL
-3239 VFDGWTEEQTI
+3239 FDGWTEDQTI
-3250 YFRGSED
+3250 YCRGPESDMENW
-3257 SYTFGPNWRGT
+3257 GANWRGT

>member
-140 KCADKPADP
+140 KCAEKPADP

-238 SAEKLTAKYNG
+238 SAEMLTAKYNG

-326 YSTYIGKAYYKNKAL
+326 YSTYTGKAYYKNKAL

-395 PMREDGIKFTV
+395 PMKEDGIKFTV

-681 VYLAVGDRLTL
+681 VYLAVGDKLTL

-761 TYNGKYTLPVPSEV
+761 TYNGKYTLPVPSEA
-775 GSERE
+775 GSGRE

-791 NGAGIQYADNEGNSL
+791 NGAGVQYTDNEGNSL

-829 ERDLEVSGAQAYTVS
+829 ERDVEVQGQEAYVIS

-871 VNAGAFKNCTN
+871 VSAGAFKNCTN
-882 LTHIRIPNTVSV
+882 LTHLRIPNTVSI

-900 GEISSAFEGCTNLV
+900 GEISSAFEGCSNLV

-966 QIIPEGIFA
+966 QVIPEGIFA

-994 AFKGNSSLINV
+994 AFKWNFSLINV

-1059 ITSISSTRLVTIVL
+1059 ITSIPSTDLVTIVL

-1090 SVCIDGKGTEKKLF
+1090 SVCIDGEGTEKKLF

-1124 SLAFSGATLSS
+1124 SLAFSGAKLSS

-1180 ACRKLGKITFN
+1180 ACTKLGKITFN

-1204 AFYGAASHNVPLSSL
+1204 AFYGAASYNVPLSSL

-1248 DVADSEKKYSNN
+1248 DVTDSEKKYSNN
-1260 AFAAKNGAKDITSV
+1260 AFAAKNGAKAITSV
-1274 ALGAKVPSSFSVSN
+1274 VLGAKVPSSFSVSN
-1288 VFGSPNLA
+1288 VLGSPMLA
-1296 SVAVDKDNAN
+1296 SVTVDKDNAN

-1326 DYSTAI
+1326 DHSTAI

-1367 IHEGVSFIGVSAFDG
+1367 IHEGVSFIGASAFDG

-1394 TKKDTEG
+1394 TKKDAEG
-1401 KLIEVDLE
+1401 KLIEVELE
-1409 IGNEAFAN
+1409 IGDEAFAS

-1431 KLGESVFKKCNKLV
+1431 KLGESVFDGCRNLV
-1445 TATFEEGV
+1445 TVAFEEGV
-1453 REMGDGV
+1453 TELGDGA
-1460 FKSCSSLVTVYFP
+1460 FMNCDSLVTVHFP
-1473 ASLEKLGTYDSD
+1473 ATLEKLGTYDSD
-1485 GNLTSVSNVFSDC
+1485 GNLTSVSDVFKGCDD
-1498 EELETIDIAEGNE
+1498 LETIDIAEGNE

-1565 YAFRSNKGITEI
+1565 YAFQNNTGITEI
-1577 TFGTDNKMD
+1577 TFGTGNKME
-1586 GTLEIEK
+1586 GSLEIGRN
-1593 LAFSSMKALTTLTL
+1593 AFGGMEAMKSITL
-1607 PVGVRTIESWGIS
+1607 PVGVERINTWTFAGNEII
-1620 GSISDK
+1620 
-1626 DNILETIVI
+1626 ETIVI
-1635 PYTVTTIKPNAFA
+1635 PYTVTYIDVCAFPTLA
-1648 SQSALKNIVFQE
+1648 HGLKNVVFQE

-1665 TVKNEETGVT
+1665 TVKNEETGIT

-1686 ELIKKYP
+1686 DLVKKYP
-1693 LELAS
+1693 LELANGAYSSS
-1698 GGVNNSFSYSR
+1698 GMGNCGVFYYAYDLD
-1709 TATLYG
+1709 T
-1715 CFSSLKSLEEV
+1715 V
-1726 VLPERTIKIGAY
+1726 VLPERTTKVGSY
-1738 AFAKS
+1738 AFYMS
-1743 GITKVVIPSTVT
+1743 GVKKVVIPSTVT

-1760 AFLYGVLTE
+1760 AFSNCANLTE
-1769 NHGSGGTSEKPG
+1769 VEFSGE
-1781 IATGSRLKEVVFS
+1781 S
-1794 KNSKLTAIPE
+1794 KITAIPAL
-1804 YCFHG
+1804 CFEKSG
-1809 TAVESIEIPEGVK
+1809 LESIEIPEGVK
-1822 TIGYMAF
+1822 TLSYKSFAEST
-1829 YDCVAL
+1829 AL
-1835 KSVKLPSTLESFRG
+1835 TYVKLPSTLE
-1849 NFKNYKIVFKNQVAT
+1849 NFNGVYTQYTGKATNGVYT
-1864 VTTTDV
+1864 VTGKPNTTSYGY
-1870 KPTATRNV
+1870 T
-1878 GCNFQYCVSLET
+1878 FQKCTSLAT

-1898 VTTIEYR
+1898 ITTIEQY
-1905 MFGNSGLVNL
+1905 MFDTTGLTSL

-1920 VTTIGDEV
+1920 VTTV
-1928 FTTTKSLDTVTFK
+1928 NKNSFTGTSSLERIVFK
-1941 TYTLADI
+1941 TYTIADI

-1962 EEKAKVGKNDLTV
+1962 EEKAKEGKNDLTV
-1975 VGKRLF
+1975 VGDRILVN
-1981 YGLTGTTASTIRS
+1981 STIKEL
-1994 IIFPETTANVLQLG
+1994 IFPETTATELKLG
-2008 VEMFYNVTTLEE
+2008 TYLFNNVTTLEKLG
-2020 MRIPSQVNSLTKVF
+2020 IPSQVKSLDGVF
-2034 DSCKSSVQVEL
+2034 SGCKSPVQVEL
-2045 SENNRSLK
+2045 SKNNKSIVLN
-2053 LDTEYQLI
+2053 TEYNLV
-2061 LTQTGD
+2061 LTTNGD
-2067 TIESA
+2067 TISSS
-2072 YGIIAKETI
+2072 YGIIAKDTI
-2081 DLKKLSGLQTI
+2081 DLTKLSGLRI
-2092 KDNAFKGQTNIKN
+2092 INDNAFKGQTNIKN

-2119 FSGCTALENIVIP
+2119 FSGCT
-2132 SSVMTIGAS
+2132 T
-2141 AFGSCTALK
+2141 LK

-2180 AKGESALE
+2180 AKGKSALN

-2197 AKALKAIDLSATQL
+2197 AKALKAIDLSATKL
-2211 EILNDNVFENCSMLA
+2211 EILDDNVFENCSMLA

-2246 SNGTFGY
+2246 SKGTFRY
-2253 CYSLK
+2253 CSALK

-2264 QVETLG
+2264 QVTTLING
-2270 NAAFYGCSSLETVTF
+2270 TFYGCSSLETVTF
-2285 EENSQVEKFLVAT
+2285 AEGSQVTKFLAAT

-2391 ANLVGTVTEDGNGK
+2391 TNLVGTVTEDGEGN
-2405 ETVNAIDLSGVTEL
+2405 EVIVPIDLSNINITSTNSAYTYSL

-2447 DSLFKNCVSMTEI
+2447 DSLFKNCISMTEI

-2483 LPSGVTGIMSSATM
+2483 LPSGVTGIMSSATK

-2562 KGTKKETEEGKPEEY
+2562 KGTKKKTEEGMPEEY
-2577 ALDLSKVKKTGDSAF
+2577 VLDLSRVKKTGDSAF

-2625 TFDAKTSAAQKIGGS
+2625 TFDAKTSAAQKIGSS
-2640 MFEGCTNLEEVT
+2640 MFEGCASLEEVT
-2652 LFAKVNEISKKA
+2652 LFAKVNEISTKA

-2682 GENAFGY
+2682 GINAFGN
-2689 CESLTEVT
+2689 CKSLTEVT

-2743 GDGGVFTLPKNLAN
+2743 GDDGVFTLPKNLAN

-2785 EFAIDAGNKDFKVVD
+2785 EFTIDASNKDFKVVD

-2844 YVQSVNT
+2844 YVQGVNT
-2851 VTFAEGVTEIPASI
+2851 VTFAEGVTEIPNTIFAG
-2865 MTDFTGLSNLNLPT
+2865 FTGLTTVNLPST
-2879 TLVTIGDNAFKGCT
+2879 VVKIGNGSFNGCT
-2893 SLRNVNFNEGLE
+2893 SLRNVNLPEGLE
-2905 TIGKSA
+2905 TIDGYA
-2911 FQNCTSL
+2911 FQDCAEL
-2918 KFIDL
+2918 KIIDL
-2923 PSTVTTINTLAF
+2923 PSTLTSIGSEAF
-2935 GGSGLTQVTLPAG
+2935 SGAGLTQVILPAN
-2948 LTTVGAQTF
+2948 LTSLGTSAF
-2957 DGCADLANVVL
+2957 SNCANLETVVL
-2968 NDALE
+2968 NDLLE
-2973 ALSDNMFRN
+2973 ALPDSVFQD
-2982 CTKLTAFDLKNVKTI
+2982 CVKLPAIDLKNVTSI
-2997 GKMTFKDC
+2997 GKMTFSGC
-3005 AALEGI
+3005 ATLANV
-3011 DLTGVTAIGANAFE
+3011 DLTGVTAIGNNAFE

-3065 VPKKDGVPTLPDYMF
+3065 VPKKDGVPTLPMYMF
-3080 CNSTIEKV
+3080 QNSTIEKV

-3133 FPSTVTYLNYYVFES
+3133 FPSTVTTLDLYVFES
-3148 AKVDTVTIPDT
+3148 AKIDTVVIPDT
-3159 VTKMGDQVFKL
+3159 ITTMKNQVFKN
-3170 SAVRKVILGKG
+3170 SAVRKVVLGKG

-3187 MTFLD
+3187 MTFYE

-3199 ILPDTIKEIEYKSFW
+3199 VLPDTIVKIGDRAFT
-3214 NTTKIKKLVIPAG
+3214 NTTKIKKLVVPAG
-3227 VFFDT
+3227 VVFDT
-3232 GVSSPDP
+3232 GFSSESL
-3239 VFDGWTEEQTI
+3239 FDGWTEDQTI
-3250 YFRGSED
+3250 YCRGPESDMENW
-3257 SYTFGPNWRGT
+3257 GPNWRGT

>member
-21 ALAMTACIKK
+21 ALAMKACIKK

-126 TTSGDSFTQ
+126 TTSGASFTQ

-140 KCADKPADP
+140 KCAEKPADP

-238 SAEKLTAKYNG
+238 SAEMLTAKYNG

-298 QTSLRPQSTTADFDF
+298 QTSSRPQSTTADFDF

-341 AKVSGLRVIEPSILV
+341 AKVSGLKVIEPSILV

-395 PMREDGIKFTV
+395 PMKEDGIKFTV

-681 VYLAVGDRLTL
+681 VYLAVGDKLTL

-761 TYNGKYTLPVPSEV
+761 TYNGKYTLPVPSEA
-775 GSERE
+775 GSGRE

-791 NGAGIQYADNEGNSL
+791 NGAGVQYTDNEGNSL

-829 ERDLEVSGAQAYTVS
+829 ERDVEVQGQEAYVIS

-871 VNAGAFKNCTN
+871 VSAGAFKNCTN
-882 LTHIRIPNTVSV
+882 LTHLRIPNTVSI

-900 GEISSAFEGCTNLV
+900 GEISSAFEGCSNLV

-966 QIIPEGIFA
+966 QVIPEGIFA

-994 AFKGNSSLINV
+994 AFKWNFSLINV

-1059 ITSISSTRLVTIVL
+1059 ITSIPSTDLVTIVL

-1090 SVCIDGKGTEKKLF
+1090 SVCIDGEGTEKKLF

-1124 SLAFSGATLSS
+1124 SLAFSGAKLSS

-1164 YSKTV
+1164 YKDAV
-1169 NAYNEPPFKGS
+1169 NADKEPPFKGS
-1180 ACRKLGKITFN
+1180 DCTKLEKITFN
-1191 GKIDSEHLVIKEG
+1191 GKVDSEYLVIKEG
-1204 AFYGAASHNVPLSSL
+1204 AFYKAGRSSTPLSSL

-1233 GDITGLTTVKVDIAI
+1233 GDVTGLTAVKVDIAI
-1248 DVADSEKKYSNN
+1248 DVADSEKKYSDN
-1260 AFAAKNGAKDITSV
+1260 AFAAKNGAKTITSV
-1274 ALGAKVPSSFSVSN
+1274 TLGAKVPSSFSVSN
-1288 VFGSPNLA
+1288 VFGSPKLA
-1296 SVAVDKDNAN
+1296 SVTVDKDNAN

-1326 DYSTAI
+1326 DHSTAI

-1349 TTVEGGVFA
+1349 TTIEGGVFA
-1358 GATKLTKIT
+1358 GATKLTKII
-1367 IHEGVSFIGVSAFDG
+1367 IHEDVSFIGASAFDG

-1394 TKKDTEG
+1394 TKKDAEG

-1409 IGNEAFAN
+1409 LGDEAFST
-1417 CKALTEII
+1417 CRALTEII
-1425 IPGRAK
+1425 IPGRVK
-1431 KLGESVFKKCNKLV
+1431 KLDEYVFKGCSRLV

-1453 REMGDGV
+1453 REIGDGV
-1460 FKSCSSLVTVYFP
+1460 FKSCSSLATVYFP
-1473 ASLEKLGTYDSD
+1473 ATLEKLGTYDSD
-1485 GNLTSVSNVFSDC
+1485 GNLTSVSNVFNDC

-1511 KMMTREG
+1511 KMMTKEG

-1527 TTDADGNKTE
+1527 TTDAGGNKTE

-1593 LAFSSMKALTTLTL
+1593 FAFSSMKALTTLTL

-1620 GSISDK
+1620 GSSNDK

-1635 PYTVTTIKPNAFA
+1635 PYTVTTIKPNAFV

-1675 EEVAL
+1675 EEVTL

-1686 ELIKKYP
+1686 ELVKKYP

-1698 GGVNNSFSYSR
+1698 GGTSTGSYNPTDSPSYAP
-1709 TATLYG
+1709 TIYG
-1715 CFSSLKSLEEV
+1715 CFSSLKSLEV
-1726 VLPERTIKIGAY
+1726 VELPERTTKIGAY

-1743 GITKVVIPSTVT
+1743 GITKIVIPSTVT
-1755 TIETG
+1755 TIERG
-1760 AFLYGVLTE
+1760 AFLYNVPSVYHGGGQSSVKLGVT
-1769 NHGSGGTSEKPG
+1769 
-1781 IATGSRLKEVVFS
+1781 TGSRLKEVVFS
-1794 KNSKLTAIPE
+1794 ENSKLTAIPE
-1804 YCFHG
+1804 NCFS
-1809 TAVESIEIPEGVK
+1809 AAAIESIEIPEGIK

-1849 NFKNYKIVFKNQVAT
+1849 NFKNYKIVFNNQVAT
-1864 VTTTDV
+1864 VTTKDV
-1870 KPTATRNV
+1870 KPTATSYV

-1905 MFGNSGLVNL
+1905 MFDNSGLVNL

-1920 VTTIGDEV
+1920 VTTIGDEA
-1928 FTTTKSLDTVTFK
+1928 FTATKSLDTVTFK

-1981 YGLTGTTASTIRS
+1981 YGLTGTTASSIRS

-2034 DSCKSSVQVEL
+2034 DSCKSPVQVEL
-2045 SENNRSLK
+2045 SENNKSLK

-2072 YGIIAKETI
+2072 YGIIAKETV
-2081 DLKKLSGLQTI
+2081 DLKKLSGLRTI
-2092 KDNAFKGQTNIKN
+2092 KDNAFKEQTNIKN

-2119 FSGCTALENIVIP
+2119 FSGCTALENIVI
-2132 SSVMTIGAS
+2132 S
-2141 AFGSCTALK
+2141 
-2150 NIVIPSSVTTIGASA
+2150 SSVTTIGASA

-2180 AKGESALE
+2180 AKGKSALN
-2188 SLGKSAFSG
+2188 SLGKSAFYNN
-2197 AKALKAIDLSATQL
+2197 KALKAIDLSATQL

-2226 SVKFNTLITQIG
+2226 SVKFNTSITQIG
-2238 ATTTGTST
+2238 TTITGTST
-2246 SNGTFGY
+2246 YYGTFRN
-2253 CYSLK
+2253 CTLLK

-2270 NAAFYGCSSLETVTF
+2270 NAAFSGCSSLETVTF
-2285 EENSQVEKFLVAT
+2285 EEGSQVKKFLVAT
-2298 FRGCTSLKNINL
+2298 FSGCASLKNINL
-2310 PTGITDLGTSTFY
+2310 PAGLTDLGTTTFY
-2323 GTALEEFT
+2323 GTAFEEFT
-2331 IPANISKVGEYMFYN
+2331 FPANISTIGASLFSN
-2346 AKRLAVVEVL
+2346 AKRLAEVKVL
-2356 GTLTTIDKDAFEN
+2356 GEITSIGANAFEK
-2369 TAIRSFDFSTVT
+2369 TAIRSFDFSSVT
-2381 SIGASAFAGC
+2381 TIGASAFKDC
-2391 ANLVGTVTEDGNGK
+2391 TQLVGTVTTDGDGK
-2405 ETVNAIDLSGVTEL
+2405 ETVNAIDLSDVATL

-2426 CTALEGAKL
+2426 CTLLEKVKL
-2435 TKDDGTGSKTLP
+2435 TKDDGTGLAVLP
-2447 DSLFKNCVSMTEI
+2447 DSLFEKCSSLTQI
-2460 TLPSNVEHLGKNT
+2460 TLPSNVTFLGKNT
-2473 FEGSGLTSIY
+2473 FASSGLTSIY
-2483 LPSGVTGIMSSATM
+2483 LPKGITSILSAATKKP
-2497 SKTALDTTS
+2497 SAYDSTKTTTF
-2506 TQTFYNCVNLTKVT
+2506 QNCVDLKSVT
-2520 TETEGQI
+2520 TELDGQI
-2527 KNIAKSV
+2527 TNVAGNV
-2534 FEGCTALSEFDFT
+2534 FEGCVSLVDFDFT
-2547 NVQYIGASAFKGTAI
+2547 GIVYLSGSSFKGTKI
-2562 KGTKKETEEGKPEEY
+2562 GYKENEKGEALPADYK
-2577 ALDLSKVKKTGDSAF
+2577 LDLSKLKKTGDNVF
-2592 ENCNEITEVT
+2592 EGCNYIAEVS
-2602 FGSGYSNNSAST
+2602 FSSVYSNGSASN

-2625 TFDAKTSAAQKIGGS
+2625 TFDAKTSAAQKIGSS
-2640 MFEGCTNLEEVT
+2640 MFEGCASLEEVT

-2682 GENAFGY
+2682 GINAFGN
-2689 CESLTEVT
+2689 CKSLTEVT

-2709 NAFDNCVALKKIA
+2709 NAFDSCVALKKIA

-2743 GDGGVFTLPKNLAN
+2743 GDDGVFTLPKNLAN

-2764 TNADMGIGVG
+2764 TNANMGIGVG

-2785 EFAIDAGNKDFKVVD
+2785 EFAIDASNKDFKVVD
-2800 GLVYMTQYGRST
+2800 GLVYMTQYGSST

-2844 YVQSVNT
+2844 YVQGVNT
-2851 VTFAEGVTEIPASI
+2851 VTFAEGVTEIPDTIFAG
-2865 MTDFTGLSNLNLPT
+2865 FTGLTTVNLPST
-2879 TLVTIGDNAFKGCT
+2879 VVKIGNGSFSGCT
-2893 SLRNVNFNEGLE
+2893 SLRNVNLPEGLE
-2905 TIGKSA
+2905 TIDGYA
-2911 FQNCTSL
+2911 FQDCAEL
-2918 KFIDL
+2918 KIIDL
-2923 PSTVTTINTLAF
+2923 PSTLTTIGSEAF
-2935 GGSGLTQVTLPAG
+2935 SGAGLTQVILPAN
-2948 LTTVGAQTF
+2948 LTSLGTSAFSNCANLETV
-2957 DGCADLANVVL
+2957 LL
-2968 NDALE
+2968 NDLLE
-2973 ALSDNMFRN
+2973 ALPESVFQN
-2982 CTKLTAFDLKNVKTI
+2982 CVKLPSIDLKNVTSI
-2997 GKMTFKDC
+2997 GKLALSGCEKL
-3005 AALEGI
+3005 AAI
-3011 DLTGVTAIGANAFE
+3011 DLTGVTAIGNNAFE

-3065 VPKKDGVPTLPDYMF
+3065 VPAKDGVPTLPDYMF

-3111 YPASLTTIGQ
+3111 YPASLTTIER
-3121 YAFKEYEAETFT
+3121 YAFQEYEAETFT
-3133 FPSTVTYLNYYVFES
+3133 FPATVTTLDYYVFES
-3148 AKVDTVTIPDT
+3148 AKVGTVTIPDT
-3159 VTKMGDQVFKL
+3159 VTKMGDQVFRL

-3227 VFFDT
+3227 VVFNT
-3232 GVSSPDP
+3232 GSSSESL
-3239 VFDGWTEEQTI
+3239 FDGWTEEQTI

-3268 GKMKVVFNYTGE
+3268 GKMKVVFNYKGE